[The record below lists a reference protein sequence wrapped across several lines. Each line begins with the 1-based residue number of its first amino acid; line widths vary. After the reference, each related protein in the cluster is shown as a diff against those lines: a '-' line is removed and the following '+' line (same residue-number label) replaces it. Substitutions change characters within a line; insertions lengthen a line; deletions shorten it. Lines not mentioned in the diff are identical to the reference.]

1 MHASPLRD
9 RHTLVVAIVL
19 TITLAGFANNAHSQA
34 TANGAVWVD
43 TTGNVVG
50 PALGNDMILLKIP
63 SVGNIVVLVNTPV
76 FPTTLGDPIR
86 WKYSINTDLVPEPT
100 IVMRFQSSDC
110 TGQGYVDVLPFDITS
125 GNTVQVSQFYDS
137 LKRWLV
143 VGSFPTVGPI
153 PHFNSQLVQGL

>member
-110 TGQGYVDVLPFDITS
+110 TDKAMWMCCPSTSRAAIQFRSRSSTTVL
-125 GNTVQVSQFYDS
+125 N
-137 LKRWLV
+137 
-143 VGSFPTVGPI
+143 VGS
-153 PHFNSQLVQGL
+153 S